1 MPPASPG
8 SGSAGTILLS
18 LASRQAWPHVL
29 TAAHLSAQRVV
40 LLHSSND
47 GESSRPAMRLKAFFD
62 SEQTNGHGP
71 DRTDLREIPSDDFVA
86 IKRRL
91 SKTIHEL
98 DLDKQKVVV
107 NFTGGNKLMATAAY
121 EWARDNGLPAC
132 YLERGNVLFSFTF
145 DAPGAEPVIRH
156 ERLDAHLLRHG
167 DAIALLRAQLDEST
181 IRSAGERL
189 TLRPGLPLQTDREVQ
204 AAINELISPRPDAAH
219 TTIQRFLVTQ
229 DPLVRQAAGDR
240 LEYASALALL
250 CLGVPAVHRGVEL
263 RDPSSSN
270 VQSETDL
277 VFNWGGRLWMVDCK
291 AKTSGNQ
298 KLKKLQKK
306 MASLGYD
313 TTKVAREL
321 DALKGQLGDTDARLL
336 KEDILHISEMGG
348 LLGSAIA
355 VRSSEVSDDV
365 IAFAANRRPK
375 VEIVYAWQMLDRF
388 RGLLRV
394 P

>member
-1 MPPASPG
+1 MPLAAPG
-8 SGSAGTILLS
+8 SGNAGTILLS

-29 TAAHLSAQRVV
+29 TTAHLSAQRVV

-47 GESSRPAMRLKAFFD
+47 GESSRPATRLKAFFD
-62 SEQTNGHGP
+62 SEKTNGHGP

-86 IKRRL
+86 IKHRL
-91 SKTIHEL
+91 SETIHEL
-98 DLDKQKVVV
+98 DLDKRKMVV

-167 DAIALLRAQLDEST
+167 DAIALLRAQLDESV
-181 IRSAGERL
+181 IRSKGERL
-189 TLRPGLPLQTDREVQ
+189 TLQPARR
-204 AAINELISPRPDAAH
+204 AITQFEIKSIVSALLSVRTDAADLMIDKH
-219 TTIQRFLVTQ
+219 
-229 DPLVRQAAGDR
+229 LVRTNSPNRQVSGDR
-240 LEYASALALL
+240 LEYAAAIALL
-250 CLGVPAVHRGVEL
+250 GLGVPAVYRGVEL
-263 RDPSSSN
+263 RDESINN

-291 AKTSGNQ
+291 DKISVNQ
-298 KLKKLQKK
+298 KLLKLTAR
-306 MASLGYD
+306 MRSLGYD
-313 TTKVAREL
+313 VAKLSKEL
-321 DALKGQLGDTDARLL
+321 DALKDQLTDTDKRLL

-355 VRSSEVSDDV
+355 VRRSEVSDDV
-365 IAFAANRRPK
+365 IAFAANRRTK
-375 VEIVYAWQMLDRF
+375 VEIVYAKEMVDRF